1 MRERLSVVCA
11 PSLIAGRKRPRS
23 PQDLLRHPLLTSHS
37 HNPFEWPAWARLTGV
52 DLGGAQN
59 VPLHDYNIV
68 IEAALAGQGIA
79 MGRRRMI
86 AAQLASG
93 ALVEALPGLALD
105 DPRIGWWLVT
115 PRGAA
120 DPDVQTLHD
129 WLVEAA
135 ARDRRAGLIRAV
147 SRRLP
152 SIRIALS
159 HGECGRPAAK
169 RRQRIT
175 FIHVCPGKIDWSR
188 RSRADSMT

>member
-1 MRERLSVVCA
+1 M
-11 PSLIAGRKRPRS
+11 
-23 PQDLLRHPLLTSHS
+23 
-37 HNPFEWPAWARLTGV
+37 
-52 DLGGAQN
+52 
-59 VPLHDYNIV
+59 PLHDYNIV

-135 ARDRRAGLIRAV
+135 AQTA
-147 SRRLP
+147 
-152 SIRIALS
+152 
-159 HGECGRPAAK
+159 
-169 RRQRIT
+169 
-175 FIHVCPGKIDWSR
+175 R
-188 RSRADSMT
+188 RSDPRSLAPLAFDQDCPEPRRMRQACRQAPATHYFYSCVPGEN

>member
-93 ALVEALPGLALD
+93 ALVETLPGLALD

-115 PRGAA
+115 P
-120 DPDVQTLHD
+120 
-129 WLVEAA
+129 EARRIPTCDA
-135 ARDRRAGLIRAV
+135 ARLAGRSRRADRRAGLIRSLAPLAFDQDCPEP
-147 SRRLP
+147 RRMRQACRQAP
-152 SIRIALS
+152 ATHYFYSCVP
-159 HGECGRPAAK
+159 GEN
-169 RRQRIT
+169 
-175 FIHVCPGKIDWSR
+175 
-188 RSRADSMT
+188 

>member
-52 DLGGAQN
+52 DLGGVQN

-68 IEAALAGQGIA
+68 IEAALAGQGVA
-79 MGRRRMI
+79 MGRHRMI

-115 PRGAA
+115 PR
-120 DPDVQTLHD
+120 
-129 WLVEAA
+129 
-135 ARDRRAGLIRAV
+135 ARRIPTCRRCTTGWSKPLR
-147 SRRLP
+147 
-152 SIRIALS
+152 
-159 HGECGRPAAK
+159 RPA
-169 RRQRIT
+169 RRSDPRSLAPLAFDQCCLEPRSMRQACRQAPAT
-175 FIHVCPGKIDWSR
+175 HYFYSCVPGKIDWSR
-188 RSRADSMT
+188 RSRADSMA